1 MVIFT
6 YVSYP
11 PESAK
16 DVVERFLK
24 APQIPDFINRK
35 GPFVSANLSDG
46 IFVTSL
52 FELDKSKL
60 AEGLEFLGNYYAI
73 FFGIPGYR
81 YEIKPFFN
89 VEEALKMIGMG

>member
-11 PESAK
+11 TEKAK
-16 DVVERFLK
+16 DVVERFFN
-24 APQIPDFINRK
+24 APQIPDFMSRK

-46 IFVTSL
+46 IFAASL
-52 FELDKSKL
+52 FELDKSRL
-60 AEGLEFLGNYYAI
+60 AEGLEFLGSYFAT
-73 FFGIPGYR
+73 FFGVPGYK